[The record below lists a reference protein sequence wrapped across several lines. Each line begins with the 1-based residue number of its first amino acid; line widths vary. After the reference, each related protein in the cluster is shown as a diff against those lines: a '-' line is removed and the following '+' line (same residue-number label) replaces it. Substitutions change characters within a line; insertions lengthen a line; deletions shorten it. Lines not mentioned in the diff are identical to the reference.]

1 MKNNFPGKPRIGI
14 SAVLGWKVRY
24 DGSDRKDAFLAE
36 TIASHIAWMPVS
48 PEVEV
53 GMGVPRRPVRLVGQ
67 TGAPRML
74 AEGSGTDWTPS
85 MNSWTSR
92 KLEQLKAA
100 ELSGYV
106 LKKNSSSL

>member
-36 TIASHIAWMPVS
+36 TIASHIAWVPVC

-53 GMGVPRRPVRLVGQ
+53 GMGVPRRPYGWWDKPGLRGCLRKVPERTGRL
-67 TGAPRML
+67 R
-74 AEGSGTDWTPS
+74 
-85 MNSWTSR
+85 
-92 KLEQLKAA
+92 
-100 ELSGYV
+100 
-106 LKKNSSSL
+106 

>member
-14 SAVLGWKVRY
+14 SAGLLGGKVRY
-24 DGSDRKDAFLAE
+24 DNSDRKDAFLAE
-36 TIASHIAWMPVS
+36 TIASHIAWVPVC
-48 PEVEV
+48 PDVEV

-85 MNSWTSR
+85 MNSWTNR
-92 KLEQLKAA
+92 KLEHLKAA
-100 ELSGYV
+100 EL
-106 LKKNSSSL
+106 

>member
-1 MKNNFPGKPRIGI
+1 
-14 SAVLGWKVRY
+14 
-24 DGSDRKDAFLAE
+24 
-36 TIASHIAWMPVS
+36 
-48 PEVEV
+48 
-53 GMGVPRRPVRLVGQ
+53 
-67 TGAPRML
+67 ML

-85 MNSWTSR
+85 MNSWTNR